1 MIHPALLNAWTL
13 EVGGD
18 ITPMFQWNIP
28 DSEITNNRIERE
40 RGAIRMFGID
50 YNVGGQESTIANCLS
65 RRYDDGVSRWK
76 KEGTAV
82 GIVIDDSGELPSKR

>member
-1 MIHPALLNAWTL
+1 
-13 EVGGD
+13 
-18 ITPMFQWNIP
+18 MFQWNIT

-40 RGAIRMFGID
+40 RERERSAIRMFGID

-82 GIVIDDSGELPSKR
+82 GIVIDDSGKLPSKR